1 MGVVVS
7 ENLPVIDDPYTA
19 IREMKL
25 NEQSKLPTLS
35 SDGKSADD
43 KLRQFLE
50 YDGKVLRYA

>member
-19 IREMKL
+19 IREKKQ
-25 NEQSKLPTLS
+25 NEQSKLSTLS
-35 SDGKSADD
+35 SDGKSAED